1 MPFFDTINESYRKGV
16 VFYIMKKRILSAVLV
31 SGVTLSAAASVH
43 AEDYD
48 SQIVAADNAISNL
61 ASQQETAQAQV
72 ATIQSQVST
81 LRTQKSELETKNAE
95 LEKVSADLESE
106 IQELSSKIVA
116 RQDSLAKQARSAQQ
130 NNTATSYINSILNS
144 KSISEAITRIT
155 AISKVVTANNDML
168 TKQESDQKE
177 LAAKQEENQAA
188 INEIATNKAEL
199 ETTEAGLTTQQA
211 ELEAAQVALAAELA
225 TAQDEKTSLVSAKS
239 TAESEAA
246 STAAS
251 VAQSQAIAES
261 EAAAQA
267 VASSEA
273 AAFVAQSEAAATSE
287 ATVSET
293 ATSSEAAQEPVSSA
307 TSETTQAPTAPA
319 TSEAQLESAAPV
331 ASEAPAPASEAPVA
345 TSEAPASQAPAAS
358 EAPAPAAETPKV
370 SAASTP
376 NTYPV
381 GQCTWGAKSLASW
394 VGNYWGNAK
403 NWIASAQAAGH
414 SVGTTPV
421 AGAIAVWPNDGGGYG
436 HVAYVTSASGA
447 NSIQVMESNYAGN
460 MSIGNYRGTF
470 DPTSSA
476 HGGSVYY
483 IYP

>member
-1 MPFFDTINESYRKGV
+1 
-16 VFYIMKKRILSAVLV
+16 MKKRILSAVLV

-48 SQIVAADNAISNL
+48 SQIAATNNAISNL
-61 ASQQETAQAQV
+61 ASQQEAAQAQV

-81 LRTQKSELETKNAE
+81 HRTQKTELEAKNAE

-155 AISKVVTANNDML
+155 AISKVVTANNDLL

-188 INEIATNKAEL
+188 IKTIAANKSEL

-211 ELEAAQVALAAELA
+211 ELEAALVSLAAELA
-225 TAQDEKTSLVSAKS
+225 TAQNEKTSLVSAKS
-239 TAESEAA
+239 TAESVAA

-261 EAAAQA
+261 EATAQV

-273 AAFVAQSEAAATSE
+273 ATSVASSEVAATSE
-287 ATVSET
+287 AVAQPSEAPVSET
-293 ATSSEAAQEPVSSA
+293 STASEAAQEPASSE
-307 TSETTQAPTAPA
+307 TSEVQP
-319 TSEAQLESAAPV
+319 ESAAPAV
-331 ASEAPAPASEAPVA
+331 SEAPVSA
-345 TSEAPASQAPAAS
+345 VPVVTSEAAPAAS
-358 EAPAPAAETPKV
+358 EAPAPAAETHKV

-381 GQCTWGAKSLASW
+381 GQCTWGVKSLAPW
-394 VGNYWGNAK
+394 AGNNWGNAK

-460 MSIGNYRGTF
+460 MLIGNYRGTF

-476 HGGSVYY
+476 HGGSVFY